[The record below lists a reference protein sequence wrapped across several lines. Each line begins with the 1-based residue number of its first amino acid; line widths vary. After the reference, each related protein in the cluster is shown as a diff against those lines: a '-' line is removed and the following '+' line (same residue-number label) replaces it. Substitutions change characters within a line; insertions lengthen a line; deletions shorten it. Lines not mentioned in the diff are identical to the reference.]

1 MGAPRARADP
11 DLVTNDVRQ
20 GGSAAAVLDF
30 AVAQILRGD
39 MALGAL
45 PAVLARLVTI
55 SGVDAALAFQPSGGQ
70 PATVLAMH
78 PRGAVDP
85 VLLAKIGALI
95 LTQRDATAATPV
107 QVTVESEGVTTSA
120 LLAYSEPAGGR
131 CLCALTLIG
140 DPANWDEDIR
150 ATAHAIAAMVATQIR
165 HANDMAALGERR
177 QALRLMGD
185 LRRDSTPSGML
196 PERVGTRTG
205 LPRSTTPL
213 AWSHAFA
220 ILALRQLWP

>member
-30 AVAQILRGD
+30 AVTQILRGD
-39 MALGAL
+39 MTLGAL

-70 PATVLAMH
+70 PSGGQPSGGQPSGGQPATVLAMH

-85 VLLAKIGALI
+85 MLLAKIGALT

-131 CLCALTLIG
+131 CLCAG
-140 DPANWDEDIR
+140 PDR
-150 ATAHAIAAMVATQIR
+150 
-165 HANDMAALGERR
+165 
-177 QALRLMGD
+177 
-185 LRRDSTPSGML
+185 
-196 PERVGTRTG
+196 
-205 LPRSTTPL
+205 
-213 AWSHAFA
+213 
-220 ILALRQLWP
+220 